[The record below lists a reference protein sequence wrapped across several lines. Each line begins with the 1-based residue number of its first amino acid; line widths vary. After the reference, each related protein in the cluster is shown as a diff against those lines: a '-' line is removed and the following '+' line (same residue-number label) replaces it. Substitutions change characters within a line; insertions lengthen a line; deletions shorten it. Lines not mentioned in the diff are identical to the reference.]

1 MEKVPGVRKVPEVRE
16 VPGVREVRQVREAPG
31 VLVLT
36 ATAIEAALLQS
47 SRVSVVLTGIGA
59 VNTAYALTQYLATQP
74 RPSLV
79 IQTGIAGAYVPA
91 GIPVGSVVLADT
103 EIYGDLGVMTIGGW
117 RPAEEIGIPIVE
129 ARGTHPPRFNY
140 FPLDPDLVARAS
152 AVCGSL
158 IARTGPFLTLSQVTG
173 VRTLGD
179 ALHQRFGAL
188 CESMEGAAAAHVCAL
203 HDVPFL
209 EVRGISNLVENRDRS
224 TWRIKEAADA
234 AQGVVRHILENL
246 AALA

>member
-1 MEKVPGVRKVPEVRE
+1 MEKVRRVREVQGVRKVPEVRK
-16 VPGVREVRQVREAPG
+16 VREVPG

-103 EIYGDLGVMTIGGW
+103 EIYGDLGVMTTGGW
-117 RPAEEIGIPIVE
+117 LPAEEIGIPIVE
-129 ARGTHPPRFNY
+129 ARGAHPPRFNY
-140 FPLDPDLVARAS
+140 FPLDPDLVSRAS
-152 AVCGSL
+152 TIGC
-158 IARTGPFLTLSQVTG
+158 
-173 VRTLGD
+173 
-179 ALHQRFGAL
+179 H
-188 CESMEGAAAAHVCAL
+188 
-203 HDVPFL
+203 
-209 EVRGISNLVENRDRS
+209 
-224 TWRIKEAADA
+224 K
-234 AQGVVRHILENL
+234 
-246 AALA
+246 